1 MRFNSVKRGNFS
13 GLAKSVNRT
22 MDQVFQSSRETS
34 MDNTKIANEA
44 IKGRS
49 MERRAAMKAEAE
61 VARAGLDAYT
71 SVKMTKN
78 EIETDK
84 KVRDIKRPAKRM
96 AGIVGGLGAITGG
109 LLSMKE
115 GEKAKAEQAEL
126 KAERDKVTQ
135 MQNDSY
141 AKTKAQNEQM
151 MEYIRGGMKGDPPGI
166 ESVEGASE
174 LLNPD
179 KPESTPA
186 PTASPETRAPTPSPS
201 ATAPTPSPAAITPT
215 KPQSSNTS
223 VAPSAGKVTAKSI
236 AGMATAA
243 GAKFPKLV
251 AAQWALESAWG
262 KTPSGKNNYF
272 GIKAAGGEASTSK
285 PTWEVI
291 NGKKVNTSANF
302 KDFDTPQGSVN
313 HLTNQWYKDYK
324 NYKGVNRAAS
334 AQEAADLLVKK
345 AMPQIL
351 TTQLNS
357 RIL

>member
-151 MEYIRGGMKGDPPGI
+151 PWNIF
-166 ESVEGASE
+166 V
-174 LLNPD
+174 
-179 KPESTPA
+179 
-186 PTASPETRAPTPSPS
+186 
-201 ATAPTPSPAAITPT
+201 
-215 KPQSSNTS
+215 
-223 VAPSAGKVTAKSI
+223 VA
-236 AGMATAA
+236 
-243 GAKFPKLV
+243 
-251 AAQWALESAWG
+251 
-262 KTPSGKNNYF
+262 
-272 GIKAAGGEASTSK
+272 
-285 PTWEVI
+285 
-291 NGKKVNTSANF
+291 
-302 KDFDTPQGSVN
+302 
-313 HLTNQWYKDYK
+313 
-324 NYKGVNRAAS
+324 
-334 AQEAADLLVKK
+334 
-345 AMPQIL
+345 
-351 TTQLNS
+351 
-357 RIL
+357 